1 VSVAFTYCSM
11 PARYFLLASC
21 SDLGPMCLL
30 IDLLGRLL
38 LWGDS
43 FRMPTI
49 HYFTGEGNR
58 ASNRADAFLL

>member
-1 VSVAFTYCSM
+1 VSVAFMYCSM

-49 HYFTGEGNR
+49 HLFYR
-58 ASNRADAFLL
+58 